1 MVMKTAILSFAAGI
15 LLCQLQASLPDA
27 WMLALV
33 GMAGILVAVLCF
45 RMRRAM
51 PRCALSIA
59 AGLLLGL
66 CWSGTY
72 ARWQLADELPQAW
85 EGRDLDVIGVIRG
98 LPQRFDRGE
107 RFGFDVE
114 QVLTPGATVP
124 RQLSIAWYRAWN
136 DVGEHE
142 TVGDAEGAGMVHP
155 GERWRLTVRLKRP
168 HGNINPAGFDYE
180 AYLLERGI
188 RATGTVRF
196 AAKAQRFT
204 AQVWGVSAL
213 IDRLRET
220 IRGRFLDALP
230 DAPYAGVLV
239 ALAIGDQRSIPNG
252 HWQIFNR
259 TGVTHLVSISGLHVT
274 MFAALCGGFIN
285 LLWRRSMRLMH
296 WAAAQQAAIVAGW
309 LGALF
314 YTALAGFEVPAQR
327 TLYMLSVVALALCSG
342 RNFGTSRVLLLA
354 MGVVL
359 LTQPLAV
366 LSTGFWLSF
375 GAVAIL
381 FYAGSARVESARG
394 WRDRL
399 RQWGLAQ
406 WAVTIGSLPLLLLFF
421 QQFSLVS
428 PLANA
433 LAIPLVSLVI
443 TPLALLF
450 ALIPWTPLALADHW
464 LLAQLMT
471 VLQRLAEWPVWQQ
484 ASPPGW
490 SIVLA
495 IGGALWLLLPR
506 GFPSRW
512 LGLCLMAPAVFVRP
526 PQPEHDQAWVDVL
539 DVGQGLAVVV
549 RTQSHSLLYDTG
561 PAYGPD
567 SNALRRVVL
576 PYLRAIGVHALDAV
590 VISHRDRD
598 HSSGVDDLLQEMP
611 VARVLTSMEPLPV
624 ADHAGSG
631 FERCLAGQSWVWDG
645 VRFEMVHPEGGDY
658 ASRGKTTNAMSCVLR
673 VVTVGGTPVSSVLLS
688 GDIDAASETAL
699 VARSAPGSHLASASP
714 LASDVLV
721 VPHHGGKASSSAS
734 FVHAV
739 GARDA
744 VFSVGYRNA
753 FQHPHPDVLA
763 RFAGTRLWRT
773 DYDGAV
779 LIHLGNEATITTA
792 RATAPRYWF
801 DRH

>member
-1 MVMKTAILSFAAGI
+1 MLMKTAILSFAAGI
-15 LLCQLQASLPDA
+15 LFCQLQASLPDA
-27 WMLALV
+27 WVLALV
-33 GMAGILVAVLCF
+33 GLAGLVLAVLCF
-45 RMRRAM
+45 RMRGATVRL
-51 PRCALSIA
+51 ALSVA

-85 EGRDLDVIGVIRG
+85 EGRDLDVIGVVRG

-114 QVLTPGATVP
+114 QVLTPGAIVP

-142 TVGDAEGAGMVHP
+142 MAGDGERAGMVHP

-196 AAKAQRFT
+196 AGKAQRLA
-204 AQVWGVSAL
+204 AQVWGVRAL

-220 IRGRFLDALP
+220 IRGRFLDTLP

-252 HWQIFNR
+252 HWQVFNR

-274 MFAALCGGFIN
+274 MFAALCGGFVN
-285 LLWRRSMRLMH
+285 LLWRRSRRLMH
-296 WAAAQQAAIVAGW
+296 WVAAQQAAIVGGW

-327 TLYMLSVVALALCSG
+327 TLYMLSVVALASCSG
-342 RNFGTSRVLLLA
+342 RNFGASRVLLMA

-381 FYAGSARVESARG
+381 FYAGSARGDLARG

-406 WAVTIGSLPLLLLFF
+406 WAVTVGSLPLLLLFF

-433 LAIPLVSLVI
+433 LAIPLISLVV

-450 ALIPWTPLALADHW
+450 ALIPWAPLAIADHW
-464 LLAQLMT
+464 ILSQLMT

-495 IGGALWLLLPR
+495 LGGALWLLLPR
-506 GFPSRW
+506 GFPARW
-512 LGLCLMAPAVFVRP
+512 LGLCLMAPAIFVRP
-526 PQPEHDQAWVDVL
+526 SLPESGQAWIDVL

-549 RTQSHSLLYDTG
+549 RTQSHTLLYDTG

-567 SNALRRVVL
+567 SNAMRRVVL
-576 PYLRAIGVHALDAV
+576 PYLRAVGVRGLDTLV
-590 VISHRDRD
+590 VSHRDRD
-598 HSSGVDDLLQEMP
+598 HSSGLDDLLQEMP
-611 VARVLTSMEPLPV
+611 VTRLLTSMERLPGQSV
-624 ADHAGSG
+624 GKAGI
-631 FERCLAGQSWVWDG
+631 EACREGQSWSWDG
-645 VRFEMVHPEGGDY
+645 VRFAVLHPDARDY
-658 ASRGKTTNAMSCVLR
+658 GVPGKTTNAMSCVLR
-673 VVTVGGTPVSSVLLS
+673 VVTQGAPGSSALLG
-688 GDIDAASETAL
+688 GDIDAASETRL
-699 VARSAPGSHLASASP
+699 VARAFSSSAQPVSTLS
-714 LASDVLV
+714 SDVLI
-721 VPHHGGKASSSAS
+721 VPHHGGRASSSEI
-734 FVHAV
+734 FVQAV
-739 GARDA
+739 GAKNA

-753 FQHPHPDVLA
+753 FQHPNPEVLERYVDA
-763 RFAGTRLWRT
+763 RVWRT
-773 DYDGAV
+773 DRDGAI
-779 LIHLGNEATITTA
+779 LIRLGKNAHLSSA
-792 RATAPRYWF
+792 RADRLRYWYALE
-801 DRH
+801 

>member
-1 MVMKTAILSFAAGI
+1 MLMKTAILSFAAGI

-27 WMLALV
+27 WVLALV
-33 GMAGILVAVLCF
+33 GLAGVVLAVLCF
-45 RMRRAM
+45 RMPRATV
-51 PRCALSIA
+51 RLALSVA

-85 EGRDLDVIGVIRG
+85 EGRDLDVIGVVRG

-107 RFGFDVE
+107 RFGFDIE

-124 RQLSIAWYRAWN
+124 HELSIAWYRAWN

-142 TVGDAEGAGMVHP
+142 MAGDGERAGMVHP

-168 HGNINPAGFDYE
+168 HGNINPVGFDYE

-196 AAKAQRFT
+196 AGKAQRLA
-204 AQVWGVSAL
+204 AQVWGVRAL

-252 HWQIFNR
+252 HWQVFNR

-274 MFAALCGGFIN
+274 MFAALCGGFVN
-285 LLWRRSMRLMH
+285 LLWRRSTRLMH
-296 WAAAQQAAIVAGW
+296 WVAAQQAAIVGGW

-327 TLYMLSVVALALCSG
+327 TLYMLSVVAIALCSG
-342 RNFGTSRVLLLA
+342 RNFGASRVLLMA

-359 LTQPLAV
+359 LTQPFAV

-381 FYAGSARVESARG
+381 FYAGSARVDSARG

-433 LAIPLVSLVI
+433 LAIPLISLVV
-443 TPLALLF
+443 TPLALLS
-450 ALIPWTPLALADHW
+450 ALIPWAPLAMADHW
-464 LLAQLMT
+464 ILSQLMG
-471 VLQRLAEWPVWQQ
+471 VLQRFAEWPVWQQ

-495 IGGALWLLLPR
+495 LGGALWLLLPR
-506 GFPSRW
+506 GFPARW
-512 LGLCLMAPAVFVRP
+512 LGLCLMAPAVLVRP
-526 PQPEHDQAWVDVL
+526 SLPESGQAWIDVL

-549 RTQSHSLLYDTG
+549 RTQSHTLLYDTG
-561 PAYGPD
+561 PAYGPEA
-567 SNALRRVVL
+567 NAMRRVVL
-576 PYLRAIGVHALDAV
+576 PYLRAVGVRTLDTL

-598 HSSGVDDLLQEMP
+598 HSSGLDDLLQEMP
-611 VARVLTSMEPLPV
+611 VTRLLTSMERLPGQSV
-624 ADHAGSG
+624 GKAGI
-631 FERCLAGQSWVWDG
+631 EACRAGQSWSWDG
-645 VRFEMVHPEGGDY
+645 VRFAVLHPDAGDY
-658 ASRGKTTNAMSCVLR
+658 GVPGKTTNAMSCVLR
-673 VVTVGGTPVSSVLLS
+673 VVTQGAPGSSALLG
-688 GDIDAASETAL
+688 GDIDAASEARL
-699 VARSAPGSHLASASP
+699 VARAVSRSAQSVSTLS
-714 LASDVLV
+714 SDVLI
-721 VPHHGGKASSSAS
+721 VPHHGGRASSSEI
-734 FVHAV
+734 FVQAV
-739 GARDA
+739 GAKNA

-753 FQHPHPDVLA
+753 FQHPSPEVLDRYTGA
-763 RFAGTRLWRT
+763 RVWRT
-773 DYDGAV
+773 DRDGAI
-779 LIHLGNEATITTA
+779 LIRLGENAHLSSA
-792 RATAPRYWF
+792 RADRPRYWYVLE
-801 DRH
+801 